1 MSKEEKDERPLTA
14 YQNRQVLGEA
24 TLNESFSLTQ
34 ENVATI
40 LALLGKAK
48 KEQKSPTALVMLEN
62 LSQNLSIFFDR
73 MIKSE
78 SGMAYIKVAR
88 TTADDR
94 RFEYGKIVKD
104 GKMTKALAIATFL
117 NFLQQDGTHDLVE
130 LIYAGENDT
139 HFEVIGRVQ
148 EY

>member
-1 MSKEEKDERPLTA
+1 MSKDKDEHPLTA
-14 YQNRQVLGEA
+14 YQNRQILGEA
-24 TLNESFSLTQ
+24 TLNETFSLTQ

-40 LALLGKAK
+40 IALLGKAK
-48 KEQKSPTALVMLEN
+48 KEQRSPTALVMLEN

-73 MIKSE
+73 MIKSDAA
-78 SGMAYIKVAR
+78 MAYIKVAR
-88 TTADDR
+88 TVADDR

-104 GKMTKALAIATFL
+104 GRMTKALAIATFL
-117 NFLQQDGTHDLVE
+117 NFLQQDGTHDEVE

-139 HFEVIGRVQ
+139 HFEIIARVV